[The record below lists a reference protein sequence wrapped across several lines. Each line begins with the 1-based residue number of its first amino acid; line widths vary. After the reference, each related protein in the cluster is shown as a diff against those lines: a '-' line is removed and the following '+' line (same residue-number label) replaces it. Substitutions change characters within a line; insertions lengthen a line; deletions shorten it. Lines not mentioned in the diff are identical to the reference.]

1 MKKLILIGGDL
12 AGGKSTFANILRDKF
27 NILVINKDRLKEIV
41 GDTIIVDNREDNKKL
56 SVISF
61 NIMKYLI
68 EKNDSVLVLESNF
81 KNYEMAEIKNLIIEL
96 GYDVLSIVFKG
107 DNQILQERFL
117 NRLNENRHY
126 VHKSQDFTNID
137 DFIKVLDDLRAV
149 EYPGKVINVDCNDF
163 SYQDN
168 EDIYNRIKKFIEK
181 R

>member
-56 SVISF
+56 SVVSF

-68 EKNDSVLVLESNF
+68 EKNEDTLVLESNF
-81 KNYEMAEIKNLIIEL
+81 KNYEMLEIEKLIQALDYE
-96 GYDVLSIVFKG
+96 VMSIVFKG
-107 DNQILQERFL
+107 DNKILQDRFL
-117 NRLNENRHY
+117 KRLNENRHY
-126 VHKSQDFTNID
+126 VHKSQDFTNIN
-137 DFIKVLDDLRAV
+137 DFIKVLDELRNV
-149 EYPGKVINVDCNDF
+149 EYLGEIINVDCSDFNYQND
-163 SYQDN
+163 
-168 EDIYNRIKKFIEK
+168 EEIYIKIKEFIEK

>member
-56 SVISF
+56 SVVSF

-81 KNYEMAEIKNLIIEL
+81 KSYEMAEIKNLIIEL

-107 DNQILQERFL
+107 DNQILQKRFL

-149 EYPGKVINVDCNDF
+149 EYPGEVINIDCSDF
-163 SYQDN
+163 SYQAN
-168 EDIYNRIKKFIEK
+168 EDIYNMIKKFIEN
-181 R
+181 